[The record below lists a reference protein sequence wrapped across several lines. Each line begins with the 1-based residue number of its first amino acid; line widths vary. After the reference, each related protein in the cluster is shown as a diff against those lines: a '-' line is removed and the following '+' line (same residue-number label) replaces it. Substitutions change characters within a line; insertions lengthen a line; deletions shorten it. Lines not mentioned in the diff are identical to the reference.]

1 MPIEYRI
8 EVPLRT
14 LFTTVF
20 GVFTDADARGL
31 VEGLR
36 NEPDFG
42 SDFDQLFD
50 ARGVTSVELSGRC
63 VREIA
68 AVRMFGEGSRRAFV
82 VGTDV
87 AFGMARMFEMLRD
100 DALDQIRVF
109 KNIEDA
115 RAWLGLPAE
124 A

>member
-14 LFTTVF
+14 LFTRVF

-31 VEGLR
+31 VEDLR
-36 NEPDFG
+36 SDPDFD
-42 SDFDQLFD
+42 SSLNQLFD
-50 ARGVTSVELSGRC
+50 ARGVTSLELSGTC

-68 AVRMFGEGSRRAFV
+68 AVRMLGEGSRRAFV
-82 VGTDV
+82 VGSDV